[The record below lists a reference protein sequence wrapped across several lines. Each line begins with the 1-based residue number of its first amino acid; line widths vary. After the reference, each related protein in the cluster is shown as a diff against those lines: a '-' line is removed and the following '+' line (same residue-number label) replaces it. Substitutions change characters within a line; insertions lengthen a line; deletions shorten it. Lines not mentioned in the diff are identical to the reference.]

1 MGSHALRPSA
11 DEAGQLP
18 AIAASLDAF
27 RRIVRALRVS
37 SRALEK
43 DLGVSGA
50 QLFVLQR
57 LADGPAASIGE
68 LAARTVTDQ
77 SSVSV
82 VISRLAQKRLV
93 SRTPSR
99 ADARRVEIALT
110 AKGRALLKRA
120 PRPAQMRLIDGLER
134 LGPPDLAGLA
144 RGLERLVV
152 AMDIAGDRPGM
163 FFEEDGESPEP
174 VK

>member
-1 MGSHALRPSA
+1 MGSHAVRPA
-11 DEAGQLP
+11 PVEPDPP

-43 DLGVSGA
+43 ELGVSGA
-50 QLFVLQR
+50 QLFVLQK
-57 LADGPAASIGE
+57 LAAGPASSIGD

-82 VISRLAQKRLV
+82 VISRLAQKKLV
-93 SRTPSR
+93 TRAPSK
-99 ADARRVEIALT
+99 ADARRVEIALS

-120 PRPAQMRLIDGLER
+120 PRPAQTRLIEGLER
-134 LGPPDLAGLA
+134 LDSEDLAGLS
-144 RGLERLVV
+144 RGLERLVA
-152 AMDIAGDRPGM
+152 AMGIGGDRPGM
-163 FFEEDGESPEP
+163 FFEEDGGDSPAE
-174 VK
+174 